1 MTIHGRC
8 EAVLRSVRMSKAQ
21 STTRGPKP
29 RAAAKRVEKRELVR
43 GEAVVQRVLAAT
55 MEELALVGYRA
66 LRVEDVA
73 ARAEVNKTTVYR
85 RWPEKGVLVRDALGC
100 TAKRKFSAPD
110 TGTLRGDLLSMG
122 RVLVQL
128 WSSPQGQSIV
138 RMLVAEG
145 SDAGVAAL
153 RRSLRRDREPIPE
166 AVIAAAVARGELPPA
181 VDHRILFQAF
191 VGALQHRI
199 FFMNEPAG
207 AAFLERLVD
216 LLLAGALHAG
226 ALHACPPAPPRRRT
240 AR

>member
-1 MTIHGRC
+1 MTRRGRG

-21 STTRGPKP
+21 STKREPKRGPKP
-29 RAAAKRVEKRELVR
+29 PAAAKRVEKRELVR
-43 GEAVVQRVLAAT
+43 GEPVVQRVLAAT

-73 ARAEVNKTTVYR
+73 VRAEVNKTTVYR
-85 RWPEKGVLVRDALGC
+85 RWPEKGALVRDALGC
-100 TAKRKFSAPD
+100 LAKRKFSAPD

-122 RVLVQL
+122 RVLVEL
-128 WSSPQGQSIV
+128 WSSPQGQSVV

-166 AVIAAAVARGELPPA
+166 AVIAAAVARGELAPD
-181 VDHRILFQAF
+181 VDHRLLFQAF

-207 AAFLERLVD
+207 AAFLQRLVD
-216 LLLAGALHAG
+216 LLLGGARSSRA
-226 ALHACPPAPPRRRT
+226 PAPARRRP
-240 AR
+240 AH